1 MAASIESLLQRPD
14 LWRAGE
20 RHATTPVI
28 ASGHRELDAALPG
41 GGWPLQALTEVCHAR
56 PGLGELSL
64 MLPAFARAMADSRW
78 LLFVSAPH
86 LPYAPALAAA
96 GIDLERFAHLRCAT
110 SEQALWAAEQALRSG
125 VCGAIALWLGHAET
139 NALRRLQL
147 AAEAGRSLAVLYRPL
162 AHAGQASPA
171 ALRIALEGEHL
182 HVVKCRGALGDIARF
197 VLRRTPH
204 GVSVHPQLA
213 GARVVPFARS
223 R

>member
-1 MAASIESLLQRPD
+1 MAASIESLLTRPD
-14 LWRAGE
+14 LWRAGD

-64 MLPAFARAMADSRW
+64 MLPAFARAMDDKRW

-86 LPYAPALAAA
+86 LPYAPALADA

-125 VCGAIALWLGHAET
+125 VCGALALWLGHAET
-139 NALRRLQL
+139 NALRIERDLPNMLIPGSGSQRRQSLFRRRRKLDDAGALCKRGYLRYADAELEYGIALCAPRLC
-147 AAEAGRSLAVLYRPL
+147 AGRERREQ
-162 AHAGQASPA
+162 G
-171 ALRIALEGEHL
+171 
-182 HVVKCRGALGDIARF
+182 VVCRRL
-197 VLRRTPH
+197 
-204 GVSVHPQLA
+204 
-213 GARVVPFARS
+213 
-223 R
+223 

>member
-1 MAASIESLLQRPD
+1 MAASIESLLTRPD
-14 LWRAGE
+14 LWRAGD

-64 MLPAFARAMADSRW
+64 MLPAFARAMDDKRW

-86 LPYAPALAAA
+86 LPYAPALADA

-125 VCGAIALWLGHAET
+125 VCGALALWLGHAET

-147 AAEAGRSLAVLYRPL
+147 AAESGRSLAVLYRPL
-162 AHAGQASPA
+162 AHADQASPA
-171 ALRIALEGEHL
+171 ALRIALEGEQL
-182 HVVKCRGALGDIARF
+182 RIVKCRGALGDVARF

-204 GVSVHPQLA
+204 GVSVHSELA
-213 GARVVPFARS
+213 AARVVPFARS

>member
-1 MAASIESLLQRPD
+1 MAATIESLLHRPD
-14 LWRAGE
+14 VWRGGE
-20 RHATTPVI
+20 RHATTPTL

-64 MLPAFARAMADSRW
+64 MLPAFARAMSDDRW
-78 LLFVSAPH
+78 LLLVSAPH

-110 SEQALWAAEQALRSG
+110 TEQALWAAEQALRSG
-125 VCGAIALWLGHAET
+125 VCGAIALWLGHCDP

-162 AHAGQASPA
+162 AHAEQASPA
-171 ALRIALEGEHL
+171 ALRLAIEGEQL
-182 HVVKCRGALGDIARF
+182 RIVKCRGALGDLGRF
-197 VLRRTPH
+197 VLRRSLA
-204 GVSVHPQLA
+204 GVSVHA
-213 GARVVPFARS
+213 ETASARVLPFVRAR
-223 R
+223 

>member
-1 MAASIESLLQRPD
+1 MAVSIDALLERPD
-14 LWRAGE
+14 VWRAGL

-28 ASGHRELDAALPG
+28 ATGQRELDATLPG
-41 GGWPLQALTEVCHAR
+41 GGWPLQALTEICHAR

-64 MLPAFARAMADSRW
+64 MLPAFARAMEKNRW

-110 SEQALWAAEQALRSG
+110 NEQALWAAEQALRSG
-125 VCGAIALWLGHAET
+125 VCGALAIWLGAAET

-147 AAEAGRSLAVLYRPL
+147 AAEGGRSLAVMFRPL
-162 AHAGQASPA
+162 VHADQASPA
-171 ALRIALEGEHL
+171 ALRVALDGEQL
-182 HVVKCRGALGDIARF
+182 RIVKCRGALGDVARF
-197 VLRRTPH
+197 VMRRTTT
-204 GVSVHPQLA
+204 GVSLHRAQES
-213 GARVVPFARS
+213 ARVVPFARA